1 MGRGTN
7 VSVKPDMPRGLQFT
21 LGVLIVSLLGAGLLL
36 FESPLNTSW
45 MLAVHSQ
52 DMGPDALW
60 SFATQFGDAGVAL
73 LLLLVVGQFA
83 PHGASLALK
92 CFLIGSLVS
101 RALKTWVFS
110 PRPLGVLDPSLLHT
124 IGLPPN
130 GPNSMPSGHAMTI
143 AAAVCLVMLM
153 FPRAVGRKSVWMPLI
168 LGGALVALSRVVV
181 GAHWP
186 ADVLV
191 GSGLGL
197 AVAWLA
203 WGWEQKRSWSDR
215 LNRPSGQYILLLV
228 ELGLAIYL
236 FNSPADTEAARW
248 AFDLT
253 ATVGVAGAMSR
264 YARLRRQATAP

>member
-1 MGRGTN
+1 MK
-7 VSVKPDMPRGLQFT
+7 SELPRGLQTILT
-21 LGVLIVSLLGAGLLL
+21 LLIVVLLAAGGYL
-36 FESPLNTSW
+36 FQSPLNRDW
-45 MLAVHSQ
+45 MLWVHSH

-60 SFATQFGDAGVAL
+60 SFATQFGDAGAAF

-92 CFLIGSLVS
+92 CFLLGSLVS
-101 RALKTWVFS
+101 RILKTWVLS
-110 PRPLGVLDPSLLHT
+110 PRPLGVLDPALLHT
-124 IGLPPN
+124 IGMPPN

-143 AAAVCLVMLM
+143 AAAVCLVLLM
-153 FPRAVGRKSVWMPLI
+153 FPRAVGRHAVWMLLI

-203 WGWEQKRSWSDR
+203 WAWEQKSTWSVR
-215 LNRPSGQYILLLV
+215 LNAPHGQYLLLML
-228 ELGLAIYL
+228 ELGMAIYL
-236 FNSPADTEAARW
+236 FTSQTDTDAARW
-248 AFDLT
+248 AFDLA

-264 YARLRRQATAP
+264 YARLRRRATAP

>member
-1 MGRGTN
+1 MGKGAAVPLKTIL
-7 VSVKPDMPRGLQFT
+7 SG
-21 LGVLIVSLLGAGLLL
+21 LIVVFLGAGLFL
-36 FESPLNTSW
+36 FQSPLNQSW
-45 MLAVHSQ
+45 MLAVHSH

-60 SFATQFGDAGVAL
+60 SFATQFGDAAAAF

-83 PHGASLALK
+83 PHGASLTLK
-92 CFLIGSLVS
+92 CLLLGSLVS
-101 RALKTWVFS
+101 RLLKTWVFS
-110 PRPLGVLDPSLLHT
+110 PRPLGLLDPSLLHT
-124 IGLPPN
+124 IGTPPN

-143 AAAVCLVMLM
+143 AAAVCLVLLM

-168 LGGALVALSRVVV
+168 LGGCVVALSRVVV

-197 AVAWLA
+197 AVACLA
-203 WGWEQKRSWSDR
+203 WAWDSKRSWSDH
-215 LNRPSGQYILLLV
+215 LNRPTGQYLLLLL

-236 FNSPADTEAARW
+236 FNSATDTEAARW